1 MKPTWRRL
9 SWLTLILSALV
20 LSLSA
25 CGGDDEEAADTTTD
39 AAATTEEGGSSGDKT
54 AVTVTIGTKNF
65 TEEYI
70 LGELYAQA
78 LEAKG
83 YEVELK
89 KNIGSTEII
98 DKALTSGEI
107 NFYPEYTGT
116 ALTVVHGATESES
129 DADATYEAAKSAYEE
144 RGQTLLAMT
153 PFSDSDALAMRAE
166 DAEADGIESIG
177 DLKDFKGGAFK
188 LGGQPEFKTRAQG
201 LPGLEQ
207 NYDLTGIQFV
217 PFAGISPYEAL
228 DQKTV
233 DVAAIFSTDPPL
245 ASGKYVVLE
254 DTEAQFGFQ
263 NVAPVVDQEVVDTLG
278 DEFAE
283 TVDAV
288 SELLTEEAIIAMN
301 SAVAIDQQA
310 EAEVARQ
317 FLQENGLLDG

>member
-9 SWLTLILSALV
+9 TWIVLILSVLV
-20 LSLSA
+20 LSA
-25 CGGDDEEAADTTTD
+25 AGCGGDDDDEAGTT
-39 AAATTEEGGSSGDKT
+39 AATTEEAAGGDKT
-54 AVTVTIGTKNF
+54 AATVVIGTKNF

-70 LGELYAQA
+70 LGELYRQA

-83 YEVELK
+83 YNVDLK

-98 DKALTSGEI
+98 DKALTSGQI

-116 ALTVVHGATESES
+116 ALTVVHGEEGSES
-129 DADATYEAAKSAYEE
+129 DAEATYEAAKTAYEA
-144 RGQTLLAMT
+144 RGQTLLEMT
-153 PFSDSDALAMRAE
+153 PFSDSDALAMRKA
-166 DAEADGIESIG
+166 DADAGGIQAIG
-177 DLKDFKGGAFK
+177 DLKGFKDGAFK

-207 NYDLTGIQFV
+207 NYGLTDIQFV

-263 NVAPVVDQEVVDTLG
+263 NVAPVVDQELLDTLG
-278 DEFAE
+278 DEFAD
-283 TVDAV
+283 TVNAV
-288 SELLTEEAIIAMN
+288 SEKLSEDAIIAMN
-301 SAVAIDQQA
+301 SAVAIDQQP
-310 EAEVARQ
+310 EADVAKQ
-317 FLQENGLLDG
+317 FLQENGLL

>member
-9 SWLTLILSALV
+9 TGLTLILSALV

-25 CGGDDEEAADTTTD
+25 CGGGDDSEPAAT
-39 AAATTEEGGSSGDKT
+39 AATTEEAAGGDKT
-54 AVTVTIGTKNF
+54 AATVVIGTKNF
-65 TEEYI
+65 TEEFI
-70 LGELYAQA
+70 LGELYKQA

-83 YEVELK
+83 YQVELK
-89 KNIGSTEII
+89 SNIGSTEII

-129 DADATYEAAKSAYEE
+129 SAEATYDAAKAAYEE

-153 PFSDSDALAMRAE
+153 PFSDSDALAVRKE
-166 DAEADGIESIG
+166 DADANGLQAIG
-177 DLKDFKGGAFK
+177 DLADFKGGAFT

-201 LPGLEQ
+201 LPGLEG
-207 NYDLTGIQFV
+207 NYELTKIEFV

-228 DQKTV
+228 DQKKV

-263 NVAPVVDQEVVDTLG
+263 NIAPVVDQAVVDALG
-278 DEFAE
+278 AEFVE

-288 SELLTEEAIIAMN
+288 SEKLTEEAIIAMN
-301 SAVAIDQQA
+301 SAVAIDQKQPA
-310 EAEVARQ
+310 AVAKQ
-317 FLQENGLLDG
+317 FLEENGLI

>member
-1 MKPTWRRL
+1 M
-9 SWLTLILSALV
+9 LILSALV
-20 LSLSA
+20 LSASA
-25 CGGDDEEAADTTTD
+25 CGGGDDDDAAGTT
-39 AAATTEEGGSSGDKT
+39 AAATTEESGDKT
-54 AVTVTIGTKNF
+54 AATVVIGTKNF

-83 YEVELK
+83 YQVELK

-98 DKALTSGEI
+98 DQALTSGEI

-116 ALTVVHGATESES
+116 ALTVVHGAEGSEE
-129 DADATYEAAKSAYEE
+129 DAEATYDAAKAAYEE

-166 DAEADGIESIG
+166 DAEADGIETIG
-177 DLKDFKGGAFK
+177 DLKEFKGGSFK
-188 LGGQPEFKTRAQG
+188 LGGQPEFRTRTQG

-207 NYDLTGIQFV
+207 NYGLTEIQFV

-228 DQKTV
+228 DQKNV
-233 DVAAIFSTDPPL
+233 EVAAIFSTDPPL

-263 NVAPVVDQEVVDTLG
+263 NVAPVVDQELVDTLG

-288 SELLTEEAIIAMN
+288 SALLTDDAIIAMN
-301 SAVAIDQQA
+301 SAVAIDQQP
-310 EAEVARQ
+310 EREVARQ
-317 FLQENGLLDG
+317 FLQENGLLDE

>member
-1 MKPTWRRL
+1 M
-9 SWLTLILSALV
+9 
-20 LSLSA
+20 
-25 CGGDDEEAADTTTD
+25 
-39 AAATTEEGGSSGDKT
+39 
-54 AVTVTIGTKNF
+54 TIGTKDF
-65 TEEYI
+65 TEEFI

-83 YEVELK
+83 YTVELK

-116 ALTVVHGATESES
+116 ALTVVHGAETSEDS
-129 DADATYEAAKSAYEE
+129 AEATYDAAKQAYEA
-144 RGQTLLAMT
+144 RGQTLLEMT
-153 PFSDSDALAMRAE
+153 PFSDSDALAMRKA
-166 DAEADGIESIG
+166 DADGIATIG
-177 DLKDFKGGAFK
+177 DLENFKGGSFK

-201 LPGLEQ
+201 LPGLEK
-207 NYDLTGIQFV
+207 NYGLTGITFV

-228 DQKTV
+228 DGNNV

-263 NVAPVVDQEVVDTLG
+263 NVAPVVDQQLVDTLG
-278 DEFAE
+278 SEFAD

-288 SELLTEEAIIAMN
+288 TALLTDEAIIAMN
-301 SAVAIDQQA
+301 SAVAIDQQP
-310 EAEVARQ
+310 EADVAKQ
-317 FLQENGLLDG
+317 FLQENGLLEG

>member
-9 SWLTLILSALV
+9 TWITLILAALV
-20 LSLSA
+20 LSLAA
-25 CGGDDEEAADTTTD
+25 CGSDDDDEASDT
-39 AAATTEEGGSSGDKT
+39 AAATTGEASGGDKT
-54 AVTVTIGTKNF
+54 AATVVIGTKNF

-83 YEVELK
+83 YQVELK

-116 ALTVVHGATESES
+116 ALTVVHGAEGSEE
-129 DADATYEAAKSAYEE
+129 DADATYEAAKAAYEE

-153 PFSDSDALAMRAE
+153 PFSDSDALAMRSE
-166 DAEADGIESIG
+166 DAEAEGIETIG
-177 DLKDFKGGAFK
+177 DLKDFKGGTFK
-188 LGGQPEFKTRAQG
+188 LGGQPEFKTRSQG
-201 LPGLEQ
+201 LPGLET
-207 NYDLTGIQFV
+207 NYGLTEIQFV

-228 DQKTV
+228 DQKNV

-245 ASGKYVVLE
+245 ASGEYTVLE

-263 NVAPVVDQEVVDTLG
+263 NVAPVVDQALVDSLG
-278 DEFAE
+278 DEFVQ

-301 SAVAIDQQA
+301 SAVAIDQQP
-310 EAEVARQ
+310 EREVARQ
-317 FLQENGLLDG
+317 FLQENGLLDE

>member
-9 SWLTLILSALV
+9 SWLMLILSALV
-20 LSLSA
+20 LSASA
-25 CGGDDEEAADTTTD
+25 CGGDDDDEAAGTTE
-39 AAATTEEGGSSGDKT
+39 AATTEEASGDKT
-54 AVTVTIGTKNF
+54 AATVVIGTKNF

-70 LGELYAQA
+70 LGELYKQA

-83 YEVELK
+83 YQVELK

-116 ALTVVHGATESES
+116 ALTVVHGAEGSEE
-129 DADATYEAAKSAYEE
+129 DAETTYEAAKTAYEE

-166 DAEADGIESIG
+166 DAEAEGIEAIG
-177 DLKDFKGGAFK
+177 DLKDFKGGSFK

-207 NYDLTGIQFV
+207 NYGLTGIEFV

-263 NVAPVVDQEVVDTLG
+263 NVAPVVDQELVDTLG
-278 DEFAE
+278 DEFVE

-288 SELLTEEAIIAMN
+288 SALLTEDAIIAMN

-310 EAEVARQ
+310 DTEVARQ
-317 FLQENGLLDG
+317 FLEENGLLEG

>member
-9 SWLTLILSALV
+9 AWLTLILSALI
-20 LSLSA
+20 LSVSA
-25 CGGDDEEAADTTTD
+25 CGGDDENE
-39 AAATTEEGGSSGDKT
+39 AAATTAATTTTTEEGSGADKT
-54 AVTVTIGTKNF
+54 AATVVIGTKNF
-65 TEEYI
+65 TEEFI
-70 LGELYAQA
+70 LGELYRQA

-83 YEVELK
+83 YQVELK
-89 KNIGSTEII
+89 KNIGSTEIT

-116 ALTVVHGATESES
+116 ALTVVHGAEASEAS
-129 DADATYEAAKSAYEE
+129 AEATYDAAKAAYEK

-153 PFSDSDALAMRAE
+153 PFSDSDALAMRSD
-166 DAEADGIESIG
+166 DAKANDTKSIG
-177 DLKDFKGGAFK
+177 DLKEFKGGTFK

-201 LPGLEQ
+201 LPGLEK
-207 NYDLTGIQFV
+207 NYGLSGIQFV

-263 NVAPVVDQEVVDTLG
+263 NVAPVVDQKLVDTLG
-278 DEFAE
+278 DEFVQV
-283 TVDAV
+283 VDAV
-288 SELLTEEAIIAMN
+288 SASLTEEAIIAMN
-301 SAVAIDQQA
+301 SAVAIDQQP
-310 EAEVARQ
+310 EAEVAKK
-317 FLQENGLLDG
+317 FLEENGLT

>member
-1 MKPTWRRL
+1 M
-9 SWLTLILSALV
+9 LILSALV
-20 LSLSA
+20 LSASA
-25 CGGDDEEAADTTTD
+25 CGGDDDDDAAGTT
-39 AAATTEEGGSSGDKT
+39 AAATTEESGDKT
-54 AVTVTIGTKNF
+54 AATVVIGTKNF

-83 YEVELK
+83 YQVELK

-98 DKALTSGEI
+98 DQALTSGEI

-116 ALTVVHGATESES
+116 ALTVVHGAEGSEE
-129 DADATYEAAKSAYEE
+129 DAEATYDAAKAAYEE

-166 DAEADGIESIG
+166 DAEADGIETIG
-177 DLKDFKGGAFK
+177 DLKEFKGGSFK
-188 LGGQPEFKTRAQG
+188 LGGQPEFRTRTQG

-207 NYDLTGIQFV
+207 NYGLTEIQFV

-228 DQKTV
+228 DQKNV
-233 DVAAIFSTDPPL
+233 EVAAIFSTDPPL

-263 NVAPVVDQEVVDTLG
+263 NVAPVVDQELVDTLG

-288 SELLTEEAIIAMN
+288 SALLTDDAIIAMN
-301 SAVAIDQQA
+301 SAVAIDQQP
-310 EAEVARQ
+310 EREVARQ
-317 FLQENGLLDG
+317 FLQENGLLDE

>member
-9 SWLTLILSALV
+9 TWLTLILAALV
-20 LSLSA
+20 IAVSG
-25 CGGDDEEAADTTTD
+25 CGGDDDDD
-39 AAATTEEGGSSGDKT
+39 AAATTEAATTEATGGDKT
-54 AVTVTIGTKNF
+54 AATVVIGTKNF
-65 TEEYI
+65 TEEFI

-83 YEVELK
+83 YTVELK

-116 ALTVVHGATESES
+116 ALTVVHGAEGSEDSAES
-129 DADATYEAAKSAYEE
+129 TYDAAKAAYEE
-144 RGQTLLAMT
+144 RGQTLLDMT
-153 PFSDSDALAMRAE
+153 PFSDSDALAMRSA
-166 DAEADGIESIG
+166 DADGIETIG
-177 DLKDFKGGAFK
+177 DLKNFKGGTFK

-201 LPGLEQ
+201 LPGLEE
-207 NYDLTGIQFV
+207 NYGLTGIQFV

-245 ASGKYVVLE
+245 ASGKYKVLE

-263 NVAPVVDQEVVDTLG
+263 NVAPVVDQELLDTLG
-278 DEFAE
+278 DEFAD
-283 TVDAV
+283 TVNAV
-288 SELLTEEAIIAMN
+288 SESLTEEAIIAMN
-301 SAVAIDQQA
+301 SAVAIDQQP
-310 EAEVARQ
+310 EADVARQ
-317 FLQENGLLDG
+317 FLEENGLLEG

>member
-9 SWLTLILSALV
+9 TWITLILAALV
-20 LSLSA
+20 LSLAA
-25 CGGDDEEAADTTTD
+25 CGSDDDDEASDT
-39 AAATTEEGGSSGDKT
+39 AAATTGEASGGDKT
-54 AVTVTIGTKNF
+54 AATVVIGTKNF

-83 YEVELK
+83 YQVELK

-116 ALTVVHGATESES
+116 ALTVVHGAEGSEE
-129 DADATYEAAKSAYEE
+129 DADATYEAAKAAYEE

-153 PFSDSDALAMRAE
+153 PFSDSDALAIRSE
-166 DAEADGIESIG
+166 DAEAEGIETIG
-177 DLKDFKGGAFK
+177 DLKDFKGGTFK
-188 LGGQPEFKTRAQG
+188 LGGQPEFKTRSQG
-201 LPGLEQ
+201 LPGLET
-207 NYDLTGIQFV
+207 NYGLTEIQFV

-228 DQKTV
+228 DQKNV

-245 ASGKYVVLE
+245 ASGEYTVLE

-263 NVAPVVDQEVVDTLG
+263 NVAPVVDQALVDSLG
-278 DEFAE
+278 DEFVQ

-301 SAVAIDQQA
+301 SAVAIDQQP
-310 EAEVARQ
+310 EREVARQ
-317 FLQENGLLDG
+317 FLQENGLLDE

>member
-9 SWLTLILSALV
+9 TWLTLILSALV
-20 LSLSA
+20 LSVSA
-25 CGGDDEEAADTTTD
+25 CGGDDEDE
-39 AAATTEEGGSSGDKT
+39 AAATTEAATTEEASGGDKT
-54 AVTVTIGTKNF
+54 AATVVIGTKNF
-65 TEEYI
+65 TEEFI
-70 LGELYAQA
+70 LGELYRQA

-83 YEVELK
+83 YQVELK

-116 ALTVVHGATESES
+116 ALTVVHGAEASEDS
-129 DADATYEAAKSAYEE
+129 AEATYDAAKAAYEE

-153 PFSDSDALAMRAE
+153 PFSDSDALAMRSE
-166 DAEADGIESIG
+166 DAEANGTVTIG
-177 DLKDFKGGAFK
+177 DLKEFKGGAFK

-201 LPGLEQ
+201 LPGLEK
-207 NYDLTGIQFV
+207 NYGLSGIQFV

-245 ASGKYVVLE
+245 ASGKYVVLK

-263 NVAPVVDQEVVDTLG
+263 NVAPVVDQEVVDALG
-278 DEFAE
+278 DEFVE
-283 TVDAV
+283 IVDAV
-288 SELLTEEAIIAMN
+288 SASLTDEAIIAMN
-301 SAVAIDQQA
+301 SAVAIDQQP
-310 EAEVARQ
+310 EAKVAKQ
-317 FLQENGLLDG
+317 FLEENGLI